1 MGVTRKQDKALMA
14 DQLLL
19 IGNIS
24 KKDWVQSNSEEE
36 KKALYLTTEF
46 ATIAF
51 FMSLRVEEALIIIIE
66 SLYMFWKDTRNH
78 RTLHIIMKLK
88 RRFKGE
94 NNL

>member
-36 KKALYLTTEF
+36 KKAL
-46 ATIAF
+46 
-51 FMSLRVEEALIIIIE
+51 
-66 SLYMFWKDTRNH
+66 
-78 RTLHIIMKLK
+78 
-88 RRFKGE
+88 
-94 NNL
+94 